1 MKKHSK
7 NIKLVYIVFLLI
19 LLYLITGLTSE
30 RYYKSYPT
38 LKLYPNNLREL
49 EKVKQY
55 IYERNS
61 EMYEF
66 IKLTDRS
73 CSYAFL
79 KYVDEDIVTLDKI
92 SQSINPLI
100 HLFKYIFNRERPFN
114 IDPTIDNY
122 KSITA
127 NGPAFP
133 SGHSAQAY
141 YLAKILSKKYPE
153 KKELLYKT
161 AEKCGKARIYAGLHY
176 PSDYEFGKFIV
187 NSLP

>member
-1 MKKHSK
+1 MKKNSK
-7 NIKLVYIVFLLI
+7 NIKLIHIFYVLI
-19 LLYLITGLTSE
+19 LIYLITGLSST

-55 IYERNS
+55 IYERNN

-79 KYVDEDIVTLDKI
+79 KYVDEDIKTLDKI
-92 SQSINPLI
+92 AQSINPLI
-100 HLFKYIFNRERPFN
+100 YLLKYIFNRERPYN
-114 IDPTIDNY
+114 IDPKIDNY
-122 KSITA
+122 NSITGK
-127 NGPAFP
+127 GPAFP
-133 SGHSAQAY
+133 SGHSAQAH

-153 KKELLYKT
+153 KRELFYKI

-176 PSDYEFGKFIV
+176 PSDYEFGKFIIS
-187 NSLP
+187 SLS